1 MLEFSSTLLREKF
14 SILDSDPESGEESAI
29 IATSNRFVVELK
41 GNNPKQNEAFIVRT
55 HNMHSCVRMAARLI
69 KSYQTGGPIL
79 TRGKSYDWEAAWD
92 IIVNDYEYRYN
103 EDRWIAIY
111 SGGKVIFEYGERH
124 PLLDVIENCD
134 ARNKGKYEDSLT
146 MAEDAF
152 KQAGKIVKIKHD
164 TNVALVVDLMRFQGK
179 CGVIIRGPTRTT
191 TFNFSIASKDDKEP
205 VNFPQILSVCACFLE
220 GVQLA
225 FMLGMNH
232 EKIRLGIFDINSKE
246 DKQTREGGRRLG
258 RLNVEVTNL
267 ERAYTVRYRPEK
279 PDFQQVLTEAERL
292 AQQVIKVP
300 EKKAD
305 EHEQVSGENEA

>member
-1 MLEFSSTLLREKF
+1 MLEFNSTLLREKF
-14 SILDSDPESGEESAI
+14 SILDSDPESGEENAI

-41 GNNPKQNEAFIVRT
+41 GNNAKQNETFVIRT

-92 IIVNDYEYRYN
+92 ITVNDYEYRYN
-103 EDRWIAIY
+103 EERWVAVY
-111 SGGKVIFEYGERH
+111 NNGKVIYEYGERN
-124 PLLDVIENCD
+124 PLLDVIEKCD
-134 ARNKGKYEDSLT
+134 ARNKGKYEDSLL

-191 TFNFSIASKDDKEP
+191 TFNFSVASTDNKEP
-205 VNFPQILSVCACFLE
+205 INFAQVLSVCACFLE

-232 EKIRLGIFDINSKE
+232 EKIRLGMFEPNSKE
-246 DKQTREGGRRLG
+246 EKQTREGGRRLG

-267 ERAYTVRYRPEK
+267 ERVCTVRYRPEK
-279 PDFQQVLTEAERL
+279 PDFQLVLTEAERL
-292 AQQVIKVP
+292 AQQVIKAP
-300 EKKAD
+300 EKKVGEPEQAAD
-305 EHEQVSGENEA
+305 DND